1 MQGSNFVYLKIPR
14 GASMLAPG
22 LRADEQVD
30 EDMRGSGLGLVI
42 GWGGSL
48 GDLGADGV
56 RHLTHHR
63 IDIEVGDP
71 AAARQRLRHLMHEL
85 DAPVGT
91 ELHYTEQG
99 LPLVDLL
106 AAPGWLLGLPL
117 DALPSVAAGPYSPR

>member
-1 MQGSNFVYLKIPR
+1 MQGTAFLYLKIPI

-22 LRADEQVD
+22 LRADVRVD
-30 EDMRGSGLGLVI
+30 EDMRGSGLGVVI

-48 GDLGADGV
+48 GEPGADGV
-56 RHLTHHR
+56 RRVTHHR

-71 AAARQRLRHLMHEL
+71 AAARQHLRHLMHEL

-117 DALPSVAAGPYSPR
+117 DALPSVAAGPHSPR